1 MSEPGKTKFQID
13 LRRHLREDYVNESL
27 THLICEIAEAS
38 KYIINSIRTG
48 DLGVAGTSNLYGEQQ
63 LALDVLADRI
73 LRKRLDH
80 SRVVANMMSEEM
92 DEIIP
97 ISPDCNGK
105 YSVAFDPLDGS
116 SLVDVNLAVGTIVSI
131 FEGCDLLQ
139 EGRNQVAAM
148 YILYGPRTTLVY
160 SVGKGVHEFGM
171 NNLMEYT
178 LLRENIT
185 IEPEGNL
192 YSPGGQRNLYTPGV
206 EAYITRLEER
216 GVKLRYSGGFVPDI
230 NQVLL
235 KGKGIFF
242 YPHLKD
248 QPKGKLRL
256 LFELSPMAY
265 LIEQAGG
272 AASNGRQRILDLK
285 PEQIHERSPVFIGCK
300 KDVALA
306 EEFIRKHED
315 EQVDVKSVKSQVKKV
330 AQPA

>member
-1 MSEPGKTKFQID
+1 MSEPGKTKFQVD
-13 LRRHLREDYVNESL
+13 LRRHLREQEIEDNL
-27 THLICEIAEAS
+27 IHLICEIAEAS

-48 DLGVAGTSNLYGEQQ
+48 DLGVAGTSNLYGEDQ
-63 LALDVLADRI
+63 LALDVLSDRI

-97 ISPDCNGK
+97 VSPDCDGK

-139 EGRNQVAAM
+139 PGRNQVAAM

-171 NNLMEYT
+171 NTLMEYT
-178 LLRENIT
+178 LLQENLT
-185 IEPEGNL
+185 LESKGNL
-192 YSPGGQRNLYTPGV
+192 YSPGGQRNKYTPGT
-206 EAYITRLEER
+206 EAFVTHLEER

-242 YPHLKD
+242 YPHLND
-248 QPKGKLRL
+248 LPKGKLRL
-256 LFELSPMAY
+256 LFELNPMAF

-272 AASNGRQRILDLK
+272 AASTGFKRILDLE
-285 PEQIHERSPVFIGCK
+285 PTEIHERSPVFIGCK
-300 KDVALA
+300 EDVELA
-306 EEFIRKHED
+306 EEFLAKMEAKK
-315 EQVDVKSVKSQVKKV
+315 ESAKSNATAAKTTD
-330 AQPA
+330 

>member
-13 LRRHLREDYVNESL
+13 LRRHLREHEVDDNL
-27 THLICEIAEAS
+27 IHLICEIAEAS

-97 ISPDCNGK
+97 ISPDCDGK

-139 EGRNQVAAM
+139 PGRNQVAAM

-171 NNLMEYT
+171 NNLMEFT
-178 LLRENIT
+178 LLQENIT
-185 IEPEGNL
+185 IKPKGNL
-192 YSPGGQRNLYTPGV
+192 YSPGGQRNLYSPGT
-206 EAYITRLEER
+206 EAFVTHLEER

-235 KGKGIFF
+235 KGQGIFF
-242 YPHLKD
+242 YPHL
-248 QPKGKLRL
+248 QNLPRGKLRL
-256 LFELSPMAY
+256 LFELSPMAF

-272 AASNGRQRILDLK
+272 AASDGRTRILDLQ
-285 PEQIHERSPVFIGCK
+285 PEEIHGRAPVFIGCK
-300 KDVALA
+300 EDVALA
-306 EEFIRKHED
+306 EEFIARLDD
-315 EQVDVKSVKSQVKKV
+315 EQPPV
-330 AQPA
+330 AQKKSRKKTVAN

>member
-1 MSEPGKTKFQID
+1 MSQPGKTKFQID
-13 LRRHLREDYVNESL
+13 LRRHLREQDVDDNL
-27 THLICEIAEAS
+27 IHLICEIAEAS

-73 LRKRLDH
+73 LCKRLDH

-97 ISPDCNGK
+97 ISPDCDDK

-139 EGRNQVAAM
+139 PGRNQVAAM
-148 YILYGPRTTLVY
+148 YILYGPRTTLIY

-178 LLRENIT
+178 LLQENIT
-185 IEPEGNL
+185 LEAKGKI
-192 YSPGGQRNLYTPGV
+192 YSPGGQRNKYTPGT
-206 EAYITRLEER
+206 EAFVRHLEDR

-248 QPKGKLRL
+248 LPNGKLRL
-256 LFELSPMAY
+256 LFELNPMAF
-265 LIEQAGG
+265 LVEQAGG
-272 AASNGRQRILDLK
+272 AASTGKVRILDLQ
-285 PEQIHERSPVFIGCK
+285 PDEIHARAPVFIGCK
-300 KDVALA
+300 EDVALA
-306 EEFIRKHED
+306 DEFI
-315 EQVDVKSVKSQVKKV
+315 KKLE
-330 AQPA
+330 AERPAPKKAGKKPTTN